1 MNLARAIEIA
11 ASAHKNQADK
21 GGSPYILH
29 PIRVMM
35 SPDTEDE
42 KIVGVLHDVVE
53 DSDVWNFERLREEG
67 FEENILSALKSVT
80 KLSGDEDYRQF
91 IKRAGQNEIG
101 RNVKIA
107 DIKDNLDVTRL
118 RCISE
123 KDVARLNKYKRAL
136 DKLSIENNF
145 T

>member
-11 ASAHKNQADK
+11 ASAHRNQVDK

-35 SPDTEDE
+35 SLNSEDE

-53 DSDVWNFERLREEG
+53 DSDDWNFDRLREEG
-67 FEENILSALKSVT
+67 FGEHILNALKSVT
-80 KLSGDEDYRQF
+80 KASEVEDYQQF
-91 IKRAGQNEIG
+91 IKRAGDNKIG

-107 DIKDNLDVTRL
+107 DIRDNLDVSRIGFL
-118 RCISE
+118 EE
-123 KDVARLNKYKRAL
+123 KDLLRINKYKYAL
-136 DKLSIENNF
+136 CRLIS
-145 T
+145 

>member
-35 SPDTEDE
+35 SLDTEDE

-53 DSDVWNFERLREEG
+53 DSDVWNFKRLREEG

-80 KLSGDEDYRQF
+80 KLSEDEDYRQF

-107 DIKDNLDVTRL
+107 DIKDNLDVTRIGAL
-118 RCISE
+118 NE
-123 KDVARLNKYKRAL
+123 KDLLRINKYKEAL
-136 DKLSIENNF
+136 LFLEN
-145 T
+145 

>member
-11 ASAHKNQADK
+11 ASAHRNQVDK

-35 SPDTEDE
+35 SLNSEDE

-53 DSDVWNFERLREEG
+53 DSDEWNFDRLREEG
-67 FEENILSALKSVT
+67 FGEHILSALKSVT
-80 KLSGDEDYRQF
+80 KASEVEDYQQF
-91 IKRAGQNEIG
+91 IKRAGDNKIG

-107 DIKDNLDVTRL
+107 DIRDNLNVSRIGFL
-118 RCISE
+118 EE
-123 KDVARLNKYKRAL
+123 KDLLRINKYKYAL
-136 DKLSIENNF
+136 CMLIS
-145 T
+145 

>member
-35 SPDTEDE
+35 SLDTEDE

-53 DSDVWNFERLREEG
+53 DSDVWNFKRLRKEG

-80 KLSGDEDYRQF
+80 KLSEDEDYQQF
-91 IKRAGQNEIG
+91 IKRAAQN
-101 RNVKIA
+101 RDRKKC
-107 DIKDNLDVTRL
+107 KDCR
-118 RCISE
+118 
-123 KDVARLNKYKRAL
+123 YKR
-136 DKLSIENNF
+136 
-145 T
+145 

>member
-1 MNLARAIEIA
+1 MDLARAIEIA
-11 ASAHKNQADK
+11 ASAHRNQADK

-35 SPDTEDE
+35 SLDTEDE

-53 DSDVWNFERLREEG
+53 DSDVWNFKRLREEG

-80 KLSGDEDYRQF
+80 KASEDEGYQQF
-91 IKRAGQNEIG
+91 IKRAAKNEIG

-107 DIKDNLDVTRL
+107 DIKDNLDVTRIGAL
-118 RCISE
+118 NE
-123 KDVARLNKYKRAL
+123 KDLLRINKYKEAL
-136 DKLSIENNF
+136 LFLEN
-145 T
+145 

>member
-11 ASAHKNQADK
+11 ASAHRTQVDK

-35 SPDTEDE
+35 SLNSEDE

-53 DSDVWNFERLREEG
+53 DSDEWNFDRLREEG
-67 FEENILSALKSVT
+67 FGEHILSALKSVT
-80 KLSGDEDYRQF
+80 KASEVEDYQQF
-91 IKRAGQNEIG
+91 IKRAGDNKIG

-107 DIKDNLDVTRL
+107 DIRDNLNVSRIGFL
-118 RCISE
+118 EE
-123 KDVARLNKYKRAL
+123 KDLLRINKYKYAL
-136 DKLSIENNF
+136 CMLIS
-145 T
+145 

>member
-1 MNLARAIEIA
+1 MDLARAIEIA
-11 ASAHKNQADK
+11 ASAHRNQADK

-35 SPDTEDE
+35 SLHTEDE

-53 DSDVWNFERLREEG
+53 DSDVWNFERLKEEG

-80 KLSGDEDYRQF
+80 KLSEDEDYRQF

-107 DIKDNLDVTRL
+107 DIRDNLDVSRMGFL
-118 RCISE
+118 EE
-123 KDVARLNKYKRAL
+123 KDLLRINKYKDSLCRL
-136 DKLSIENNF
+136 IS
-145 T
+145 